1 MSARATLAVIFG
13 GRSPEHEVSVVSARS
28 IMREADPAR
37 FETVPFGIT
46 RGGAWLAPAETR
58 RRLEAIEAARADHLG
73 DERPAG
79 PFAAKGVLAALAAAD
94 AAFPI
99 VHGRTGEDGALQ
111 GLLELAGVPYV
122 GSGVAASAIGMDKAR
137 MRAAFAAH
145 GIPQPAWVVLRGGEL
160 AALAAP
166 GPPRKAFAR
175 VEREAGYPCFVK
187 PANGGSSIGVGR
199 AASREEL
206 GEAVALAARYDRTVL
221 VEEAIGGREVECA
234 ILGGSGGGEPLASPL
249 GEIRPREGFYDY
261 ESKYGERGA
270 ELVVPAAVSEATAE
284 RVRAVAVEAFRA
296 IGAEGLAR
304 VDFKATCGG
313 DARVLEI
320 NTLPGFTPIS
330 MYPRLW
336 EEAGVGYADLIAR
349 LVELALERHAEEAA
363 RA

>member
-37 FETVPFGIT
+37 FEAVPIGIT

-58 RRLEAIEAARADHLG
+58 RRLEAIEAGRADHLG
-73 DERPAG
+73 DERAAG
-79 PFAAKGVLAALAAAD
+79 PFAPAEALAALAAAD

-137 MRAAFAAH
+137 MRAAFAAR
-145 GIPQPAWVVLRGGEL
+145 GIPQPAWLVLRGGDL
-160 AALAAP
+160 DALAVP
-166 GPPRKAFAR
+166 CPPPEALAR
-175 VEREAGYPCFVK
+175 VGRETGYPCFVK
-187 PANGGSSIGVGR
+187 PANGGSSVGVGR
-199 AASREEL
+199 AASPGEL
-206 GEAVALAARYDRTVL
+206 GEAVARAARYDGTVL

-234 ILGGSGGGEPLASPL
+234 ILGGLGGGEPQASPL
-249 GEIRPREGFYDY
+249 GEIRPRDGFYDY

-270 ELVVPAAVSEATAE
+270 ELVVPAAVSEAAAE

-296 IGAEGLAR
+296 IGAHGLAR
-304 VDFKATCGG
+304 VDFKADGD

-336 EEAGVGYADLIAR
+336 DEAGVGYADLIAR